1 METWKRSLGVYVPF
15 AKSEIQRALAYRL
28 SFFGNILWNTLQ
40 IIIACYL
47 WTAIFGS
54 TTAVTI
60 NGFTK
65 NDMIIYVI
73 ISCITAMTIGSG
85 TEWIIGGEVQSGEI
99 AINLIRPIN
108 YQARLISQ
116 ALGRIIWQ
124 FIAIFLPIWIGMM
137 VFRYFSLGELPPH
150 IGTILT
156 YFLSLF
162 FSFIIW
168 FLFNFCFG
176 LMSFYVT
183 YIWGLNVF
191 KNAIVKFVSGS
202 IIPIVFFPLWFQ
214 KILMFLPFGSTNYT
228 PVMIYLNKYTAVE
241 TVKVLCVQAVWI
253 IILYFCSE
261 VFWKRATKKL
271 TIMGG

>member
-1 METWKRSLGVYVPF
+1 METWKRSLGVYLPF
-15 AKSEIQRALAYRL
+15 AKSEIQRAMAYRL
-28 SFFGNILWNTLQ
+28 SFFGNILYNALQ
-40 IIIACYL
+40 ILIASYL
-47 WTAIFGS
+47 WTAIFDS
-54 TTAVTI
+54 TTATVL

-65 NDMIIYVI
+65 NDMIVYII
-73 ISCITAMTIGSG
+73 ISSITAMAIGGG
-85 TEWIIGGEVQSGEI
+85 TEWVVGGEVQSGEI

-108 YQARLISQ
+108 YQVRLLSQ
-116 ALGRIIWQ
+116 ALGGVIWQ

-137 VFRYFSLGELPPH
+137 VFRFINLGELPPH
-150 IGTILT
+150 IGTIFT

-191 KNAIVKFVSGS
+191 KNAIVRFVSGS
-202 IIPIVFFPLWFQ
+202 IIPIVFFPEWFQ
-214 KILMFLPFGSTNYT
+214 RILIFLPFGSTNYT
-228 PVMIYLNKYTAVE
+228 PVMIYLNKYTAFE
-241 TVKVLCVQAVWI
+241 TIKVLSIQVLWI

-261 VFWKRATKKL
+261 VFWRKAMKKL